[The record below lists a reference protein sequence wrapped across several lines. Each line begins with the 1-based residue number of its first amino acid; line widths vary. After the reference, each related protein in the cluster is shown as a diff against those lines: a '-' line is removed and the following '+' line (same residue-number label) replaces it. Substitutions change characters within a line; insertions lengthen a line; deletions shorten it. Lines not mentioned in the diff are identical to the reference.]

1 MKIKLLA
8 FVFILW
14 FACSI
19 PNLGLGQSASQLA
32 YQYELGDER
41 VSIPTADEPR
51 VEAFGTESLKVA
63 AEYQSGR
70 WWMHSLYRGNCHY
83 TTYIATVEAMKAL
96 KLCGELDR
104 ITAIETP

>member
-8 FVFILW
+8 FVFIFW

-32 YQYELGDER
+32 YQYELGDKR

-63 AEYQSGR
+63 AEYLEQAGQ
-70 WWMHSLYRGNCHY
+70 
-83 TTYIATVEAMKAL
+83 AVEVV
-96 KLCGELDR
+96 
-104 ITAIETP
+104 